1 MKRLGCVSIGVLL
14 ILGACSSDSKKS
26 TSTTAAS
33 SAPAATTTGATT
45 AATTGATTAGSTA
58 ETTAPSQPAE
68 TKPVSD
74 AGGPPGDSCAIVS
87 PDDVTTAF
95 GGTVAAGVANPDT
108 GGCDFDISGTTKT
121 GDVDVF
127 AQVTVEYGQADY
139 IDAAEEKKVAPDVV
153 EVPDVGDAAWYLDI
167 SLSHQLH
174 ISVNGTE
181 LLVYATLPGDPAAI
195 KAELIDFATGIIAN
209 L

>member
-26 TSTTAAS
+26 SSTTAAG
-33 SAPAATTTGATT
+33 SAASATTTAPTTAGTT
-45 AATTGATTAGSTA
+45 AAPTAASTARTTAGSAA
-58 ETTAPSQPAE
+58 ETAAATEA
-68 TKPVSD
+68 
-74 AGGPPGDSCAIVS
+74 GDSCAIVS
-87 PDDVTTAF
+87 PDDVATAF

-108 GGCDFDISGTTKT
+108 GGCDFDVSGTTKT
-121 GDVDVF
+121 GDVEIF

-139 IDAAEEKKVAPDVV
+139 IDAEEEKKVAPEVV
-153 EVPDVGDAAWYLDI
+153 AVPDLGDAAWYLDI

-195 KAELIDFATGIIAN
+195 KAELIDFATAIIAN